1 MKNAFSLTT
10 SQPNN
15 TKALPKRWSERH
27 AKNITSLQKYIFNLP
42 HCCKY
47 TLEKSL
53 IFSDHLTTFCIAPN
67 DSTALEV
74 VRELF
79 FSDHPLT
86 TAQIAN
92 FANNMTEDKIQ
103 QEIIIYYRNYFQRIY
118 KDCLIFSIPN
128 GGLRDKRTAMLMK
141 ATGLTPGASDL
152 IVIYFGRLLFV
163 ECKTDV
169 GTQSEEQKVFA
180 QRVRD
185 CGFAYHLVR
194 SLHEF
199 KLLLSCQQ

>member
-27 AKNITSLQKYIFNLP
+27 VKNITSLEKYIFNLP
-42 HCCKY
+42 S
-47 TLEKSL
+47 TLFSVLEKSL
-53 IFSDHLTTFCIAPN
+53 TFSDHLTTFCLAPN
-67 DSTALEV
+67 DSAPLEV
-74 VRELF
+74 VREQNS
-79 FSDHPLT
+79 SDHPLT
-86 TAQIAN
+86 TAQNAN
-92 FANNMTEDKIQ
+92 FAINMTEDTIQ
-103 QEIIIYYRNYFQRIY
+103 QQIFIYFKNNFQIKY

-128 GGLRDKRTAMLMK
+128 GGKRDKRTAMLMK

-194 SLHEF
+194 SLHDF

>member
-10 SQPNN
+10 SQPNVY
-15 TKALPKRWSERH
+15 TALPKRWSERH
-27 AKNITSLQKYIFNLP
+27 AKNITSLEKYNFNLP

-47 TLEKSL
+47 TLEKSSV
-53 IFSDHLTTFCIAPN
+53 FSDHLTTFRLAPN

-92 FANNMTEDKIQ
+92 FAINMTEDKIQ
-103 QEIIIYYRNYFQRIY
+103 QEIIIYYRNYFQRLY

-199 KLLLSCQQ
+199 KLLLTCQQ

>member
-27 AKNITSLQKYIFNLP
+27 VKNITSLEKYNFNLP
-42 HCCKY
+42 S
-47 TLEKSL
+47 TLFSVLEKSL
-53 IFSDHLTTFCIAPN
+53 IFSDHLTTFCLAPN
-67 DSTALEV
+67 DSKPSEV

-86 TAQIAN
+86 TAQNAN
-92 FANNMTEDKIQ
+92 FAINMTEDKIQ
-103 QEIIIYYRNYFQRIY
+103 QEIIIYYRNYFQRLY

-194 SLHEF
+194 SLHDF

>member
-1 MKNAFSLTT
+1 
-10 SQPNN
+10 
-15 TKALPKRWSERH
+15 
-27 AKNITSLQKYIFNLP
+27 
-42 HCCKY
+42 
-47 TLEKSL
+47 
-53 IFSDHLTTFCIAPN
+53 
-67 DSTALEV
+67 V
-74 VRELF
+74 VREQNS
-79 FSDHPLT
+79 SDHPLT
-86 TAQIAN
+86 TAQITN
-92 FANNMTEDKIQ
+92 FAINMTEDKIQ
-103 QEIIIYYRNYFQRIY
+103 QEIIIYYRNYFQRLY

-169 GTQSEEQKVFA
+169 GTQSEDQKLFA

-199 KLLLSCQQ
+199 KLMLSCQQ

>member
-1 MKNAFSLTT
+1 MS
-10 SQPNN
+10 
-15 TKALPKRWSERH
+15 
-27 AKNITSLQKYIFNLP
+27 
-42 HCCKY
+42 
-47 TLEKSL
+47 
-53 IFSDHLTTFCIAPN
+53 
-67 DSTALEV
+67 
-74 VRELF
+74 
-79 FSDHPLT
+79 
-86 TAQIAN
+86 
-92 FANNMTEDKIQ
+92 EDKIQ
-103 QEIIIYYRNYFQRIY
+103 QEIIIYYRNYFQLLY

-199 KLLLSCQQ
+199 KLMLSCQQ